1 MTAVSNDR
9 LRAALQNAGI
19 DAEQLADAVGVDYK
33 TVQRWISG
41 RLPRGRHR
49 AAVAAALG
57 VTERELWPEAAVEP
71 KDGGGR
77 MELVGA
83 FARSDDVLAPDW
95 KTAITEAGERIDLLD
110 YTLIHILGASGMPE
124 VLAAKAKAGCQ
135 IRLLISYATRARL
148 AEDIPLDLPYD
159 EDPPAA
165 MVEIARSRAI
175 INQLLQL
182 ENVQARKF
190 AAPRFNTIV
199 RCDQRM
205 LVTLH
210 LWGTS
215 SQQAPLIHLRQLDH
229 PGLFDQFERHYEHIW
244 QHASHA
250 IQPEPEGDRFPDP
263 DKSELFE
270 QFVFDD
276 PPPEDYEP

>member
-1 MTAVSNDR
+1 VTNDR

-19 DAEQLADAVGVDYK
+19 DTDQLADAVGVDYK
-33 TVQRWISG
+33 TAQRWISG
-41 RLPRGRHR
+41 RVPRGRHR

-57 VTERELWPEAAVEP
+57 VSERELWPEAAIEP

-77 MELVGA
+77 LELVGA

-95 KTAITEAGERIDLLD
+95 KTAITESGERIDLLD
-110 YTLIHILGASGMPE
+110 YTLMHILGAAGMPE
-124 VLAAKAKAGCQ
+124 LLAAKAKAGCQ

-148 AEDIPLDLPYD
+148 AADTPLAAPYED
-159 EDPPAA
+159 DPPAA

-175 INQLLQL
+175 INQLL
-182 ENVQARKF
+182 EHEHVRARKF
-190 AAPRFNTIV
+190 AAMRFNSIV

-210 LWGTS
+210 LWGTGG
-215 SQQAPLIHLRQLDH
+215 QQAPLIHVKQLDH
-229 PGLFDQFERHYEHIW
+229 PGLFEQFEQHYEQIW
-244 QHASHA
+244 QHASHP
-250 IQPEPEGDRFPDP
+250 IGPEQGRFPDP
-263 DKSELFE
+263 SKPELFE

-276 PPPEDYEP
+276 PPPEDYES